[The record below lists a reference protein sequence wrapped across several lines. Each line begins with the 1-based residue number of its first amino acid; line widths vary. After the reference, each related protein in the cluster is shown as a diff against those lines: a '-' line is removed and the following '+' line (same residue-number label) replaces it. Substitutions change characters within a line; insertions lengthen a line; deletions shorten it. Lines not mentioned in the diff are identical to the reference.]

1 MANEK
6 VKQSL
11 LNKARLDKF
20 ILVLTIPEG
29 LKTKATNADRRTHHK
44 SSSKANPDS
53 IQFSIYGA
61 IIPEVQIPSYNLP
74 YAGQNLKV
82 STHARPAYSDVTVKF
97 TVDNQFN
104 NYWYVWNWLNM
115 LNDERT
121 SYYNITDTSLTGE
134 TLPAELMRDYQTDFT
149 MYGLNEFNKNTVQF
163 TYTKAFP
170 VTLGQI
176 SYDHRDPGEMECEFT
191 FSFSQMLVNLL

>member
-61 IIPEVQIPSYNLP
+61 IVPEVQIPSYNLP
-74 YAGQNLKV
+74 YGGQNLKI
-82 STHARPAYSDVTVKF
+82 STHTRPAYSDVTVKF

-121 SYYNITDTSLTGE
+121 SYYNVTDTSPAGE
-134 TLPAELMRDYQTDFT
+134 ILPAELMRDYQTDFT
-149 MYGLNEFNKNTVQF
+149 MYG
-163 TYTKAFP
+163 
-170 VTLGQI
+170 
-176 SYDHRDPGEMECEFT
+176 
-191 FSFSQMLVNLL
+191 